1 MTDVLIFMLCF
12 AAALGCGLMA
22 GFFFAF
28 STAVMGGLARRP
40 AAEAMAAMQ
49 SINLV
54 VLNPVFRTA
63 FFGTA
68 AVCVGVTLSSLMRW
82 AEAGA
87 ASLLVGSGL
96 YRVGSVVVTMAFN
109 VPLNQGLAKVA
120 PAGPDCG
127 ERWSAYLTRWMM
139 WNHVRTA
146 AALAAATLITVGL
159 CQAPTATAP

>member
-68 AVCVGVTLSSLMRW
+68 AVCVWCHPLFADALGGRPVRRACLSGAGSLSRRQRRRDHGFQR
-82 AEAGA
+82 APEPRAGQG
-87 ASLLVGSGL
+87 GSG
-96 YRVGSVVVTMAFN
+96 
-109 VPLNQGLAKVA
+109 
-120 PAGPDCG
+120 
-127 ERWSAYLTRWMM
+127 WTRLRRAL
-139 WNHVRTA
+139 VRP
-146 AALAAATLITVGL
+146 ISRGG
-159 CQAPTATAP
+159 